1 MKKRKVNAL
10 LAIVLS
16 LTMMVGVAGCGKKQ
30 QLEAEIDPGTPVSEV
45 QFPLKETAELSFITS
60 APATSTQDPNETSNF
75 SANGRADQLF
85 ILTGLVLYRISSLI
99 RRIWR
104 LHNLEICQMD
114 YSMPE

>member
-60 APATSTQDPNETSNF
+60 APATSTQDPNERVIF
-75 SANGRADQLF
+75 QRMED
-85 ILTGLVLYRISSLI
+85 
-99 RRIWR
+99 
-104 LHNLEICQMD
+104 LEIYRTD
-114 YSMPE
+114 YSMQE

>member
-45 QFPLKETAELSFITS
+45 QFPLK
-60 APATSTQDPNETSNF
+60 
-75 SANGRADQLF
+75 
-85 ILTGLVLYRISSLI
+85 
-99 RRIWR
+99 
-104 LHNLEICQMD
+104 
-114 YSMPE
+114 

>member
-60 APATSTQDPNETSNF
+60 LSC
-75 SANGRADQLF
+75 GHF
-85 ILTGLVLYRISSLI
+85 ITNAFLQYRPQI
-99 RRIWR
+99 R
-104 LHNLEICQMD
+104 E
-114 YSMPE
+114 